1 MFTVC
6 RAARAAVND
15 NVFFFHHR
23 TMPKKEL
30 FPHKLRSGCKKVQQK
45 TVFHGIIH
53 LPSPNEIMRI
63 SILNTRL
70 SPSDVAFC
78 PTKNDAPSLIHP
90 LIRPLSMP
98 VSSVTAT
105 NDFFSSVLQTS
116 RFNLIRN
123 ENEREREDS
132 EKNLS
137 KVQMRKMKSEEL

>member
-78 PTKNDAPSLIHP
+78 PAKNDAPSLIHP

-98 VSSVTAT
+98 VPSVTAT
-105 NDFFSSVLQTS
+105 NIFFLQFYRHHASILFEMRTKESVKIVKRTC
-116 RFNLIRN
+116 
-123 ENEREREDS
+123 
-132 EKNLS
+132 
-137 KVQMRKMKSEEL
+137 RKCKCGK